1 MLFTTPE
8 PVQAS
13 MYTAAANAAHRTPL
27 VVLTATESAGPS
39 SLLDILDNQALQRW
53 DITEG
58 RKGIPVTLALQLID
72 LDNQGRAISGAEV
85 YLRHGSSS
93 DDAATEAASTLQGVQ
108 CTTSGGKVTFKTL
121 YPGSN
126 PAQQHLH
133 MQLLL
138 PNTVPSS
145 RTLTSA
151 STQLRFPQAASEPAQ
166 PYRLVPAGETLSV
179 SGDDHVGFVASIVIG
194 ITRVEA

>member
-13 MYTAAANAAHRTPL
+13 MYTAATNAAPTPPM

-39 SLLDILDNQALQRW
+39 SLLNILDDRALQRW

-58 RKGIPVTLALQLID
+58 RKGIPVTLAMQLID
-72 LDNQGRAISGAEV
+72 LDNHGTAISGAEV
-85 YLRHGSSS
+85 YLRHSSS
-93 DDAATEAASTLQGVQ
+93 DDAAEATSVLQGVQ
-108 CTTSGGKVTFKTL
+108 CTTAAGKVTFKTL
-121 YPGSN
+121 YPGSD
-126 PAQQHLH
+126 PTQQQLH
-133 MQLLL
+133 MQVLL

-151 STQLRFPQAASEPAQ
+151 STQLHFPPAAGEATQIHLLAPAS
-166 PYRLVPAGETLSV
+166 ETLSM
-179 SGDDHVGFVASIVIG
+179 SGDAHAGFFASIVIG
-194 ITRVEA
+194 ITSIET

>member
-13 MYTAAANAAHRTPL
+13 MYTAAANTTPTPPM

-39 SLLDILDNQALQRW
+39 SLLDILDDRALQRW

-58 RKGIPVTLALQLID
+58 RKGIPVTLAMQLID
-72 LDNQGRAISGAEV
+72 LDNHGTAIGGAEV
-85 YLRHGSSS
+85 YLRHGSS
-93 DDAATEAASTLQGVQ
+93 DDAAEAASALQGVQ
-108 CTTSGGKVTFKTL
+108 CTTAAGKVTFKTL
-121 YPGSN
+121 HPGSN
-126 PAQQHLH
+126 PAQQQLH
-133 MQLLL
+133 MQVLL

-151 STQLRFPQAASEPAQ
+151 STQLHFPPAAGEAPQIYHLAPAS
-166 PYRLVPAGETLSV
+166 ETLSM
-179 SGDDHVGFVASIVIG
+179 SGDAHAGFVASIVIG
-194 ITRVEA
+194 ITSVET

>member
-13 MYTAAANAAHRTPL
+13 MYTAAANAPPM
-27 VVLTATESAGPS
+27 VVLTAMESAGPS
-39 SLLDILDNQALQRW
+39 PLLEILNNLALQRW

-58 RKGIPVTLALQLID
+58 RPGVPVTLAMQLID
-72 LDNQGRAISGAEV
+72 LDNHGSAISGAEV
-85 YLRHGSSS
+85 YLRHSSS
-93 DDAATEAASTLQGVQ
+93 DDAAAEAASALQGVQ
-108 CTTSGGKVTFKTL
+108 FTTAAGKVTFKTL

-126 PAQQHLH
+126 PARQQLH
-133 MQLLL
+133 MQVLL

-151 STQLRFPQAASEPAQ
+151 STQLRFPPAAGETPLAYRCLAPAC
-166 PYRLVPAGETLSV
+166 ETLSV
-179 SGDDHVGFVASIVIG
+179 SGDAHAGFFASIVIG
-194 ITRVEA
+194 ITCAEAQA